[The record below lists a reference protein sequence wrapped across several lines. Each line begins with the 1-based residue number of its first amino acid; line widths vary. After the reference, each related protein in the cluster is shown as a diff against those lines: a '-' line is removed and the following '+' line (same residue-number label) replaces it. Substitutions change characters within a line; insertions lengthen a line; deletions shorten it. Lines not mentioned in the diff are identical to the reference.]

1 MHLLLTTYPEHKS
14 QNVGDNLI
22 AQSTIRLIRQ
32 FNRDFDPTIVF
43 RGKALDG
50 FSKKKVRHIIAPGF
64 SVANGVYPDLF
75 PLYTDLNRLIN
86 FHPVG
91 CSFQHIIPS
100 RESFS
105 ASHYDDRT
113 KEFLKL
119 VVDRSGPL
127 PCRDQLIADMLTQQL
142 GLPAYYSG
150 DMAIYDADYLGSDFA
165 PPGEIQS
172 LVFTVQHHLQYL
184 EQSIELLKRIKAA
197 FPGAKRYVALH
208 SKPNAISSTVA
219 ARAAQLGFETL
230 HQYGDIAKLEAYKAI
245 DLHIGYRLHGHI
257 CFLRYRKPSILMVE
271 DARSFGFAQTPGT
284 AVGCFDAFDTGMG
297 EPDAAAPARAMDFLQ
312 GEIAQGFQGYKPL
325 FGFVDQTYREIVEP
339 YFRSLAA
346 QL

>member
-165 PPGEIQS
+165 PP
-172 LVFTVQHHLQYL
+172 
-184 EQSIELLKRIKAA
+184 
-197 FPGAKRYVALH
+197 
-208 SKPNAISSTVA
+208 
-219 ARAAQLGFETL
+219 
-230 HQYGDIAKLEAYKAI
+230 
-245 DLHIGYRLHGHI
+245 
-257 CFLRYRKPSILMVE
+257 
-271 DARSFGFAQTPGT
+271 
-284 AVGCFDAFDTGMG
+284 VG
-297 EPDAAAPARAMDFLQ
+297 
-312 GEIAQGFQGYKPL
+312 
-325 FGFVDQTYREIVEP
+325 
-339 YFRSLAA
+339 
-346 QL
+346 